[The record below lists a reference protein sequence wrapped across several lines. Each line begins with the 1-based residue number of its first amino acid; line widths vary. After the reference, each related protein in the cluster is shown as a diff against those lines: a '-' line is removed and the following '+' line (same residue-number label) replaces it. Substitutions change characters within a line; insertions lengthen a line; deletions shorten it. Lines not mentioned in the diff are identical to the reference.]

1 LAPLLQVL
9 HMHKKKNI
17 FKKWKKFLSESV
29 VKTREELLDIITR
42 SPNQEIFVD
51 TPAGNTKKFGGLVK
65 TVLPFDYGEYPRLIN
80 PADDMGWDVIIVPSS
95 SERNLNLLP
104 VGHVQYY
111 EDDDI
116 WEKVGKEK
124 PENISL
130 NTKIILANDGN
141 YYIDDKSVIEDF
153 FKQLIQFKAVVWYTS
168 TDKG

>member
-1 LAPLLQVL
+1 
-9 HMHKKKNI
+9 MDKKKNI

-29 VKTREELLDIITR
+29 VRTREELLDIITR

-153 FKQLIQFKAVVWYTS
+153 FKQLIQFKAVVWYTN

>member
-1 LAPLLQVL
+1 
-9 HMHKKKNI
+9 MHKKKNI

-104 VGHVQYY
+104 VGQMV
-111 EDDDI
+111 
-116 WEKVGKEK
+116 K
-124 PENISL
+124 NILKRSIIRRKKSL
-130 NTKIILANDGN
+130 YKI
-141 YYIDDKSVIEDF
+141 
-153 FKQLIQFKAVVWYTS
+153 
-168 TDKG
+168 

>member
-1 LAPLLQVL
+1 
-9 HMHKKKNI
+9 MHKKKNI

-29 VKTREELLDIITR
+29 VRTREELLDIITR

>member
-1 LAPLLQVL
+1 
-9 HMHKKKNI
+9 MHKRKNI

-29 VKTREELLDIITR
+29 VKTREELIDIITR

-51 TPAGNTKKFGGLVK
+51 TPAGNTKKFGGLDKK
-65 TVLPFDYGEYPRLIN
+65 TLPFDYGEYPSLIN
-80 PADDMGWDVIIVPSS
+80 PADNMGWDVIIVPSS

-111 EDDDI
+111 EEDDI

-141 YYIDDKSVIEDF
+141 YYIDDKNIIEDF
-153 FKQLIQFKAVVWYTS
+153 FEQLIQFKPVVWYTG
-168 TDKG
+168 TYKG

>member
-1 LAPLLQVL
+1 
-9 HMHKKKNI
+9 MHKKKNI